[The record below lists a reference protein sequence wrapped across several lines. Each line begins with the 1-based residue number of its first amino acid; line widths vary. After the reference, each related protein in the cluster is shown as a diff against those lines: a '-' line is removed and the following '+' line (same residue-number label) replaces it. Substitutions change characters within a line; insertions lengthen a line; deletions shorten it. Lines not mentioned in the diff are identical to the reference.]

1 MKTSK
6 DTLIFKVIVLL
17 SITRWYN
24 VLLTII
30 AQYIAAFFVFNQ
42 WFDRWQIFLDYKL
55 HLIVLCT
62 SIFIAAGYI
71 INFFYDK
78 EVDLINYPTRT
89 QLYMQLSKHF
99 LLNFY
104 FILIFIG
111 LTIAVIASWKIGLFF
126 FVFSFLLWFYS
137 HKLKRI
143 AYVRELS
150 ATFLTIASFFSI
162 TLHYGHFTIEMFLY
176 GWFIFF
182 IVLIREGIKD
192 IEQIKGNAV
201 YSYYSASIVNNPA
214 QFLMLLK
221 ILAVLA
227 VVPVILFTYFIGSTH
242 ITLFFMVAIW
252 FILLS
257 AVFVIHQRFSSMY
270 AQLAN
275 NLLKLA
281 IVLSLVGMVGI

>member
-24 VLLTII
+24 ILLTII
-30 AQYIAAFFVFNQ
+30 AQYIAAFFVFNR

-78 EVDLINYPTRT
+78 EVDLINYPKRT
-89 QLYMQLSKHF
+89 QLYLQLSKPF

-104 FILIFIG
+104 FVLIFLG
-111 LTIAVIASWKIGLFF
+111 LALAVIASWKIGLFF

-137 HKLKRI
+137 HKLKRM
-143 AYVRELS
+143 AYIRELT

-162 TLHYGHFTIEMFLY
+162 TMHYGHFTLEMFLY

-201 YSYYSASIVNNPA
+201 YSYYSASIVNKPA
-214 QFLMLLK
+214 KFLLLLK
-221 ILAVLA
+221 LLAILAIL
-227 VVPVILFTYFIGSTH
+227 PVILFGYFIGSTH
-242 ITLFFMVAIW
+242 ITLFFMIAIW
-252 FILLS
+252 LMLQS
-257 AVFVIHQRFSSMY
+257 AVFVIHQRYSSKY

-281 IVLSLVGMVGI
+281 IVFSLVGMAGI

>member
-30 AQYIAAFFVFNQ
+30 AQYIAAFFVFNR

-62 SIFIAAGYI
+62 AIFIAAGYI

-78 EVDLINYPTRT
+78 EVDLINYPKRT

-104 FILIFIG
+104 FILIILG
-111 LTIAVIASWKIGLFF
+111 LILALIASWKIGLFF

-137 HKLKRI
+137 HKLKRL
-143 AYVRELS
+143 AYIRELS
-150 ATFLTIASFFSI
+150 ASFLTIASFFSI
-162 TLHYGHFTIEMFLY
+162 TLHYGHFTNQMLLY

-192 IEQIKGNAV
+192 IEQNKGNAV
-201 YSYYSASIVNNPA
+201 YSYYSASIVNKPIH
-214 QFLMLLK
+214 FLLLLK
-221 ILAVLA
+221 GLAIIA
-227 VVPVILFTYFIGSTH
+227 VVPIVLFAYSPNSSA
-242 ITLFFMVAIW
+242 ITLFFMISIW

-257 AVFVIHQRFSSMY
+257 SVFIIHQRYSSKY
-270 AQLAN
+270 ALLAN
-275 NLLKLA
+275 NLLKMA
-281 IVLSLVGMVGI
+281 IVLSLVGMAGI

>member
-1 MKTSK
+1 M
-6 DTLIFKVIVLL
+6 
-17 SITRWYN
+17 
-24 VLLTII
+24 

-62 SIFIAAGYI
+62 AIFIAAGYI

-78 EVDLINYPTRT
+78 EVDLINYPKRT
-89 QLYMQLSKHF
+89 HLYMQLSKHF

-104 FILIFIG
+104 FFLIILG
-111 LTIAVIASWKIGLFF
+111 LTLAILASWKIGLFF

-143 AYVRELS
+143 AYIRELS

-162 TLHYGHFTIEMFLY
+162 TLHYGHFTKEMFLY

-192 IEQIKGNAV
+192 IEQNKGNAV
-201 YSYYSASIVNNPA
+201 YAYYSASIVNEPA
-214 QFLMLLK
+214 KFLLLMKSLVILAIAPICFFGYFIENKWITLSFMIAIWLMLL
-221 ILAVLA
+221 
-227 VVPVILFTYFIGSTH
+227 
-242 ITLFFMVAIW
+242 M
-252 FILLS
+252 
-257 AVFVIHQRFSSMY
+257 AVFVVHQKYSSKY

-275 NLLKLA
+275 NLLKIA
-281 IVLSLVGMVGI
+281 IVLSLVGMAGI